1 MLKNIDVSIIIVNWN
16 GKHWLKDCLSSIY
29 LQDYKN
35 FEVILVDN
43 GSTDGSVEYIKRLQD
58 KKELDIMLVSR
69 PAFDFTYHKVFWANW
84 NYGLALSDR
93 EWTLLGYIDEIVYP
107 DPKKCFQ
114 ELMKEEAAWMI
125 PREEIVSL
133 KPFKSMGIE
142 GPNVRFFPTGTVFY
156 EAKPQS
162 VHIERAII
170 KKEERDLKKFWAF
183 LKKDTIKNH
192 KKLLEKVRK
201 CKTCPLRPYKTAA
214 GKTIIRCP
222 HYDEKRNDCII
233 PSIYSEIEFRVTD
246 KVGFALGC
254 NIYKQ
259 TLTAE
264 NGWDR
269 GNSF

>member
-1 MLKNIDVSIIIVNWN
+1 MFQYRIPGKMEPGICVVSLCYNEISILPIYYKYVKKFADTWII
-16 GKHWLKDCLSSIY
+16 LD
-29 LQDYKN
+29 D
-35 FEVILVDN
+35 

-170 KKEERDLKKFWAF
+170 KKGVPTKVANFMMYHIGRCREISHIRMKERSYEACGYTSLTSK
-183 LKKDTIKNH
+183 
-192 KKLLEKVRK
+192 
-201 CKTCPLRPYKTAA
+201 YS
-214 GKTIIRCP
+214 
-222 HYDEKRNDCII
+222 EKRRKYHASKAYELEDNGFVNW
-233 PSIYSEIEFRVTD
+233 IYGGE
-246 KVGFALGC
+246 
-254 NIYKQ
+254 
-259 TLTAE
+259 
-264 NGWDR
+264 
-269 GNSF
+269 